1 MLPRK
6 LFAIE
11 KVTNTSD
18 SNQEMQGIILNDDF
32 VLQVEN
38 MPCEYALSNPIS
50 FDVKANYSGEG
61 IKNFETRIT
70 LTNIKPVINETA
82 ADQST
87 TVLNS
92 NITYDVQYL
101 FRDLSNNPLTWQAT
115 LEDGSPLPS
124 WILFDETSTI
134 FTIKADHMAEVN
146 VSVTAISY
154 ENHQKSQI
162 FNVLIDNT
170 PPSVIGSFTDVTILE
185 KVTFDETIGD
195 VSSGFDV
202 ESDPNQSL
210 TFSVSS
216 KPCWVN
222 VEWSGTSLRIYGTA
236 PYQGIDSRVIT
247 VRASDSFEYAE
258 ANITLNVNE
267 NLGPVPDERMSTSY
281 DVLE

>member
-1 MLPRK
+1 MAPRK
-6 LFAIE
+6 LFPIL

-18 SNQEMQGIILNDDF
+18 SNQEIQGITLNDDF

-38 MPCEYALSNPIS
+38 VPCEYALSNPIS
-50 FDVKANYSGEG
+50 FDVKANYSSEG
-61 IKNFETRIT
+61 VKNFETRIT
-70 LTNIKPVINETA
+70 LTNIKPIINETA

-92 NITYDVQYL
+92 DIIYDVQYL
-101 FRDLSNNPLTWQAT
+101 FRDLSNNQLTWQAT

-124 WILFDETSTI
+124 WILFDEISTT
-134 FTIKADHMAEVN
+134 FTIKANEMGDVN

-170 PPSVIGSFTDVTILE
+170 APSVIGSFADITILE
-185 KVTFDETIGD
+185 KVVFDETIGD
-195 VSSGFDV
+195 VSSEFGV

-210 TFSVSS
+210 SFSVSS
-216 KPCWVN
+216 KPCWVS
-222 VEWSGTSLRIYGTA
+222 VEWTGTNLRIYGTA

-247 VRASDSFEYAE
+247 VRASDGFDYAE
-258 ANITLNVNE
+258 TNITLNVNE
-267 NLGPVPDERMSTSY
+267 NLGPVPDESIKTQY
-281 DVLE
+281 DLLE